1 MSKKYTRLS
10 LWERIQI
17 EKYLDKGMSASS
29 IGIILNRHK
38 CTISREIKNT
48 PYNSYS
54 AYHANLK
61 AGDLSMMK
69 NYGRSKILSNK
80 VLLKFLISRLRKN
93 WSPEQ
98 ISLHLKKQ
106 YPNDKSMQLSH
117 ETIYFYVY
125 LHSKKSLKEELI
137 KHLRQQRK
145 TRGSRHTKAVRDIKI
160 SDRVSIDERPLEV
173 VGREIPGHWEGD
185 LIIGKEHKSAI
196 GTLVERTTRAVILVH
211 LENKEAETVRKA
223 FEEEF
228 KKLPKLMRKSLTYDN
243 GTEMAQHKL
252 FTKNT
257 KVQVY
262 FTHPYSPWERPT
274 NENTNGLLRQYFP
287 KGTDLSVHS
296 KSYLKKV
303 QRELNERPRKVL
315 DIRSPSEVFNQMI
328 LGQINI

>member
-1 MSKKYTRLS
+1 MSKKYIRLS

-38 CTISREIKNT
+38 STISREIKNT
-48 PYNSYS
+48 HYNSYS

-61 AGDLSMMK
+61 AGALSIEK
-69 NYGRSKILSNK
+69 NYGRSKIISNK
-80 VLLKFLISRLRKN
+80 ILLKFLVSKLRKN

-98 ISLHLKKQ
+98 ISLHLKKK

-117 ETIYFYVY
+117 ETIYFYIY

-160 SDRVSIDERPLEV
+160 SDRVSIDERPPDV
-173 VGREIPGHWEGD
+173 AGREIPGHWEGD

-296 KSYLKKV
+296 KAYLKKV
-303 QRELNERPRKVL
+303 QKELNERPRKVL
-315 DIRSPSEVFNQMI
+315 DVRSPAEVFNEMI
-328 LGQINI
+328 LAKINI